1 MWGFK
6 QILLAKRPA
15 PVANGGF
22 NLPETE
28 SFFAIPV
35 KNQML
40 GLFADI
46 MCGKHYLWMSVLFEV

>member
-6 QILLAKRPA
+6 QTLLAKRPA

-35 KNQML
+35 KNLL
-40 GLFADI
+40 GIFADI
-46 MCGKHYLWMSVLFEV
+46 MCGKHYLRMSVLFEV